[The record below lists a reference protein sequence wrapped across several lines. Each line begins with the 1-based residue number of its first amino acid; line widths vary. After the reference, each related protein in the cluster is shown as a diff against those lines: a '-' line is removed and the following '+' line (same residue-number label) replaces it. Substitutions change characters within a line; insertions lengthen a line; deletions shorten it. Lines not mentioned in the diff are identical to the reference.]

1 MEASPVPQFFENRTI
16 NQSNIN
22 LAKIDNL
29 CLEIFSFQRIRDLL
43 IH

>member
-1 MEASPVPQFFENRTI
+1 MEASLVPQFSENCTI

-29 CLEIFSFQRIRDLL
+29 SLEIFSFQRIRYLL